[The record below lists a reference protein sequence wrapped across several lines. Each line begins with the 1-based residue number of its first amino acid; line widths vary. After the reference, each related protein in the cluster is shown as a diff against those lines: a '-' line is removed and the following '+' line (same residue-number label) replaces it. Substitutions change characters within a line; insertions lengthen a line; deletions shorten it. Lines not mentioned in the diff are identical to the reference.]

1 MSVPVLYDFTLDARC
16 YAVRLGASLMKREI
30 TIRDV
35 DVVPGAE
42 HLSADMLALN
52 PKGSV
57 PVLVDGD
64 VVLIEP
70 AAILTYLAKR
80 TPWEPQTP
88 EGIDWMIFASDALST
103 FNTARHAA
111 LFSQPGTQ
119 DFDGIA
125 HGTLQAKAKLRQ
137 MEDQLSL
144 KTLRGHTFLTGGL
157 PGVADMLAFPV
168 FAQSRDLRI
177 EPEAYPA
184 LRLWAR
190 RVRKLPGFIGMPG
203 VPDYH

>member
-1 MSVPVLYDFTLDARC
+1 MSVPVLYDFALDVRC

-42 HLSADMLALN
+42 HLSAEMLTLN

-64 VVLIEP
+64 MVLTEP
-70 AAILTYLAKR
+70 AAILTYLAKGA
-80 TPWEPQTP
+80 PWEPTTLTA
-88 EGIDWMIFASDALST
+88 IDWLVVASEALTT
-103 FNTARHAA
+103 FNIARRAA

-125 HGTLQAKAKLRQ
+125 HGTRQSKAKLRQ

-144 KTLRGHTFLTGGL
+144 GRLRGHSFVAGGL
-157 PGVADMLAFPV
+157 PGIADMLAFPV

-190 RVRKLPGFIGMPG
+190 HMRVLPGFIGMPG